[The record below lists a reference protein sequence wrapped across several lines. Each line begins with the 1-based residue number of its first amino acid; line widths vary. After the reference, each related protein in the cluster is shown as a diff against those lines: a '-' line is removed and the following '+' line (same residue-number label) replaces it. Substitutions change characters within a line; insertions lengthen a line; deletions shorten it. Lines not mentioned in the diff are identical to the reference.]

1 MNHTTYSLRPEG
13 IARTAYARAVAR
25 LADDVLGNGERLRQV
40 VADYGA
46 FIASSGR
53 EARRTHEEY
62 LLEALLLGV
71 LWRARGAEALAIA
84 HGHADVLGLLAGERR
99 SGCGRRRDGS
109 NAVLLSWDVPRQ
121 RHETAPSLDDVNQ
134 LFEWLLATG
143 EYDDELSRL
152 LGWQAFL
159 AMNLGEAPI
168 VLRKLVDFAASFEQ
182 ASNTLLGVF
191 TAQVDDFLRRVL
203 PQRGAAEDTVQCSRG
218 RLEYHFNMLGAEV
231 LNRAW
236 RKAFLACD
244 RHVVVLPG
252 CARRR
257 TGTDCLAF
265 RSETELR
272 CRGCSAG
279 CSVAAATQVA
289 NRNGAEALAVVHGS
303 DFSRF
308 LASPALAGGDVGIVG
323 VACVP
328 GLVGAG
334 WRARAHGL
342 PAQCVLLDSSGCE
355 HWRTRPE
362 ATTLDLREL
371 ERILGHEPTVET
383 ATLRPLAI

>member
-1 MNHTTYSLRPEG
+1 MNHTTYSLRPDG
-13 IARTAYARAVAR
+13 AARTAYAKAVAQ
-25 LADDVLGNGERLRQV
+25 LADDVVATGEPLRSLV
-40 VADYGA
+40 RDYGSFVEA
-46 FIASSGR
+46 NAV
-53 EARRTHEEY
+53 EARRTHDEY

-71 LWRARGAEALAIA
+71 LWRARGQEALAFS
-84 HGHADVLGLLAGERR
+84 HRHADVLRLLAGERR

-109 NAVLLSWDVPRQ
+109 NAVLLSWDVPKPCAP
-121 RHETAPSLDDVNQ
+121 EPSLADVDL
-134 LFEWLLATG
+134 LFDWLLASG
-143 EYDDELSRL
+143 EYDDELARL
-152 LGWQAFL
+152 RGWRAFL
-159 AMNLGEAPI
+159 AGMPAKAPGI
-168 VLRKLVDFAASFEQ
+168 LRDLASFAALFEETSR
-182 ASNTLLGVF
+182 AALGVF
-191 TAQVDDFLRRVL
+191 TAHVDDFLHRVL
-203 PQRGAAEDTVQCSRG
+203 PQRGAAEDTVQCSRA
-218 RLEYHFNMLGAEV
+218 RVEYHFNMVGAEI

-236 RKAFLACD
+236 RKAFLACE

-272 CRGCSAG
+272 CRGCSAD
-279 CSVAAATQVA
+279 CSVAAASHVA
-289 NRNGAEALAVVHGS
+289 NRTGDEALAVVHGS

-342 PAQCVLLDSSGCE
+342 PAQCVLLESSGCD
-355 HWRTRPE
+355 HWLDRPE
-362 ATTLDLREL
+362 PTTLNLAELGRIL
-371 ERILGHEPTVET
+371 ERGPASAPSVSHS
-383 ATLRPLAI
+383 LAV

>member
-13 IARTAYARAVAR
+13 TPRTAYANAVAQ
-25 LADDVLGNGERLRQV
+25 LADDVIASGEVLRFLV
-40 VADYGA
+40 DDYGA
-46 FIASSGR
+46 FVEGSGR
-53 EARRTHEEY
+53 EARRTHDEY

-71 LWRARGAEALAIA
+71 LWRARGQEALAFQ
-84 HGHADVLGLLAGERR
+84 HRHADVLRILAGERR

-109 NAVLLSWDVPRQ
+109 NAVLLSLEPPRSCTT
-121 RHETAPSLDDVNQ
+121 EPSLADLD
-134 LFEWLLATG
+134 LLLEWLLATG
-143 EYDDELSRL
+143 EYDDELARL
-152 LGWQAFL
+152 RGWQTFL
-159 AMNLGEAPI
+159 AGTPASASGI
-168 VLRKLVDFAASFEQ
+168 LRDLTAFAAAFEETSR
-182 ASNTLLGVF
+182 AALGMF

-203 PQRGAAEDTVQCSRG
+203 PQRGATEDAVQCSRA
-218 RLEYHFNMLGAEV
+218 RVEYHFNMVGAEI

-236 RKAFLACD
+236 RKAFLACE

-272 CRGCSAG
+272 CRGCSAD
-279 CSVAAATQVA
+279 CSVAAATHVS
-289 NRNGAEALAVVHGS
+289 NRTGDEALAVVHGS
-303 DFSRF
+303 DFGKF

-342 PAQCVLLDSSGCE
+342 PAQCVLLESSGCG
-355 HWRTRPE
+355 HWRERPE
-362 ATTLDLREL
+362 PTTLDLAEL
-371 ERILGHEPTVET
+371 GRILDRGG
-383 ATLRPLAI
+383 ASSSLALHSLAV